1 MNEKNLISNS
11 ERTPSELREITQKG
25 GKASGAARR
34 KKRDMKKCMEL
45 LLSLPASQVADYQLL
60 SDMGVNFDELDE
72 QDVNNMLAVNA
83 ALLKQAKMG
92 DVAAVKELRSI
103 IRDDD
108 MMRHRIRYDNAHLKL
123 DRERYFPSADDRE
136 GFSYGGIPAS
146 MVAPAF
152 SSVLFDIAEGEHS
165 EYVFP
170 GGRGSTKSSF
180 ISLAVI
186 DLLEKN

>member
-25 GKASGAARR
+25 GKASGEARR

-83 ALLKQAKMG
+83 ALLKQAKWAMW
-92 DVAAVKELRSI
+92 LR
-103 IRDDD
+103 
-108 MMRHRIRYDNAHLKL
+108 
-123 DRERYFPSADDRE
+123 
-136 GFSYGGIPAS
+136 
-146 MVAPAF
+146 
-152 SSVLFDIAEGEHS
+152 
-165 EYVFP
+165 
-170 GGRGSTKSSF
+170 
-180 ISLAVI
+180 
-186 DLLEKN
+186 

>member
-1 MNEKNLISNS
+1 
-11 ERTPSELREITQKG
+11 
-25 GKASGAARR
+25 
-34 KKRDMKKCMEL
+34 MKKCMEL